1 MNILEADSIA
11 LSFQSR
17 NILSGAYIKLEG
29 GKITGLIGRNGYGK
43 SCLMKIIYGT
53 LEPAFKSV
61 RYNGKHLVKP
71 YLEKGLLQYL
81 PQFDFV
87 PRHLRLEAILHMFD
101 VPYTALTG
109 YFPEF
114 AHRGKERLGNLSGG
128 QARIITTFALI
139 AAPVKFA
146 LLDEPFT
153 HLMPVH
159 IEVMRSLIQ
168 DTAAKHKGFLITD
181 HLYEHILELCDVYY
195 YLDQQ
200 TTRALTWEQL
210 QEKAYFTRKE

>member
-1 MNILEADSIA
+1 MGILEADSIA

-17 NILSGAYIKLEG
+17 SILSGAYIKLEG

-53 LEPAFKSV
+53 MVPEYKSV
-61 RYNGKHLVKP
+61 RYNGRHMVKP
-71 YLEKGLLQYL
+71 YLEKGLLHYL

-87 PRHLRLEAILHMFD
+87 PRHLRLETILHLYD
-101 VPYTALTG
+101 VPYTMLTS

-128 QARIITTFALI
+128 EARIITTFSMI

-159 IEVMRSLIQ
+159 IDVMKSLIQ
-168 DTAAKHKGFLITD
+168 VTAAKSKGFLITD
-181 HLYEHILELCDVYY
+181 HLYDHVLELCDVYY

-200 TTRALTWEQL
+200 TTRALTREQL
-210 QEKAYFTRKE
+210 QEKAYFSRKE